1 MRNRSTLFSALLRL
15 VPLKL
20 KWQRVFEHSRM
31 IKYYRVLR
39 RFRKKVFLL
48 GKHGTLIFKKS
59 MPFLFVAT
67 VSSIFYLLCLKLGS
81 MDFFQSLL
89 SKMGRSLGSRVLL
102 SRGLGCE
109 GGLLLV
115 LILAAFGIFD
125 ETIMNMT
132 GGNETVNQGPHRGD
146 AGSYSTDNSEADS
159 GSWRQYL
166 NLSSDKEENAGPSN
180 ALPAPS
186 PSGSFPPVPE
196 ALTPIPSVPSV
207 PSLPPLEEENIVGR
221 ERRFNNRRGFLLIGQ
236 SINMRKLKKDWRDK
250 RESLESSKV
259 SVGLALQ
266 VVTRPLTYRTDLTL
280 NGVIAI

>member
-1 MRNRSTLFSALLRL
+1 M
-15 VPLKL
+15 
-20 KWQRVFEHSRM
+20 
-31 IKYYRVLR
+31 
-39 RFRKKVFLL
+39 

-207 PSLPPLEEENIVGR
+207 PPLRGGKHCWEGETVQQPQGVPIDWSEYQHEKIK
-221 ERRFNNRRGFLLIGQ
+221 ERLARQ
-236 SINMRKLKKDWRDK
+236 ERKLRK
-250 RESLESSKV
+250 
-259 SVGLALQ
+259 
-266 VVTRPLTYRTDLTL
+266 
-280 NGVIAI
+280 

>member
-1 MRNRSTLFSALLRL
+1 M
-15 VPLKL
+15 
-20 KWQRVFEHSRM
+20 
-31 IKYYRVLR
+31 
-39 RFRKKVFLL
+39 
-48 GKHGTLIFKKS
+48 
-59 MPFLFVAT
+59 
-67 VSSIFYLLCLKLGS
+67 
-81 MDFFQSLL
+81 
-89 SKMGRSLGSRVLL
+89 
-102 SRGLGCE
+102 
-109 GGLLLV
+109 V